1 MFVNGT
7 QISFQNLLSRAD
19 DVVLQELIGLD
30 VVRLLR
36 SIDPALAT
44 PTSLRNLLSE
54 FKEPAELLRG
64 SETRAILLEL
74 LPVATAEK
82 LRESLSLPMAGDP
95 FDALKSFNPQRRSLL
110 EERLFLFFGI
120 DVQDETG
127 QGPIAESVAAHG
139 EYQLFDH
146 QRRAVMKVQHVLGS
160 KMPRV
165 LLHMPTGSGKTRTAM
180 NVIAEHLRS
189 NEPSLVIW
197 LAYSDEL
204 CEQAIEEFQRAWQ
217 YLGNRPINAYRFWGA
232 SDPDLQAFRDG
243 FVVAGLDKMY
253 NYAMRSLSL
262 FATLADRTSLVV
274 IDEAHQS
281 IAPTYKLVLDTLVE
295 KQLTTGLLGLTAT
308 PGRTWNDLDEDQR
321 LADFFQRQKVSLE
334 VVGFSNPVEFLVE
347 SGYLARPVFSSLFY
361 DSGEALSSRDLA
373 DIEKGMDIPSRILER
388 LALDEQR
395 NLGII
400 HRTEQIAKE
409 HRRIILFAASVAH
422 ANLIAAVLRARGLA
436 ADSITGHTP
445 SGERRRIISRYRGSF
460 EGPIVLCNYGV
471 LSAGFDAP
479 ETSAA
484 IVARPTKSLVL
495 YSQMIGRAL
504 RGPLAGGNEE
514 AEVITVVDTDLPGF
528 GDLGESFLNWED
540 VWT

>member
-1 MFVNGT
+1 MFVSGT
-7 QISFQNLLSRAD
+7 QITFQNLLSRAD
-19 DVVLQELIGLD
+19 DVVLQELVGLD

-44 PTSLRNLLSE
+44 PTNLRNLLSD
-54 FKEPAELLRG
+54 FKEPVELLRD
-64 SETRAILLEL
+64 SETRAILLDL
-74 LPVATAEK
+74 LPAATAEE
-82 LRESLSLPMAGDP
+82 LRETLSLPMAGDP
-95 FDALKSFNPQRRSLL
+95 FDALKRFNPHRRSLL
-110 EERLFLFFGI
+110 EERLLGFFGL
-120 DVQDETG
+120 DVPKEAG
-127 QGPIAESVAAHG
+127 QGPVAESVGAQG

-146 QRRAVMKVQHVLGS
+146 QRRAVMKVRQTLAS

-180 NVIAEHLRS
+180 NVIAEHLRN

-217 YLGNRPINAYRFWGA
+217 YLGNRPVNAYRFWGA
-232 SDPDLQAFRDG
+232 SDPNLQAVRDG
-243 FVVAGLDKMY
+243 FVVASLDKMY
-253 NYAMRSLSL
+253 NYAMRGLSL
-262 FATLADRTSLVV
+262 IATLADRTSLVI

-281 IAPTYKLVLDTLVE
+281 IAPTYELVLDTLVE
-295 KQLTTGLLGLTAT
+295 KQPTTGLLGLSAT
-308 PGRTWNDLDEDQR
+308 PGRTWNDVDEDQR
-321 LADFFQRQKVSLE
+321 LADFFRRQKVSLE
-334 VVGFSNPVEFLVE
+334 VGGFSNPVEFLVE

-361 DSGEALSSRDLA
+361 NSGQDLSSRDLA
-373 DIEKGMDIPSRILER
+373 DIESGMDIPSRILER
-388 LALDEQR
+388 LAQDEQR

-460 EGPIVLCNYGV
+460 EGPLVLCNYGV
-471 LSAGFDAP
+471 LTAGFDAP

-484 IVARPTKSLVL
+484 VVARPTKSLVL

-514 AEVITVVDTDLPGF
+514 AEVITVVDTNLPGF
-528 GDLGESFLNWED
+528 GDLGESFFNWED